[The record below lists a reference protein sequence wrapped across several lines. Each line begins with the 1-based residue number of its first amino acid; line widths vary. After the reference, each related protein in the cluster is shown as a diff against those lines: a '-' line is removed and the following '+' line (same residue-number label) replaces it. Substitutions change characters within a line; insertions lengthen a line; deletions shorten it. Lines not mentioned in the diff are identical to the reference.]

1 MATALTQANL
11 DTLTGY
17 VLSGDAIGYYNQL
30 ANYGYD
36 YGRLA
41 EIGGHSWREPNLCAC
56 GHGVGIRNGFF
67 RGSMAGLRVHLSTLR
82 RAPPPAL
89 AGQPGVDTT
98 RLTRGPCGAQ
108 PWYADRFLQT
118 GSTCIRSLAA

>member
-11 DTLTGY
+11 DTLNGY

-41 EIGGHSWREPNLCAC
+41 
-56 GHGVGIRNGFF
+56 
-67 RGSMAGLRVHLSTLR
+67 AGLVDNTTFNEGS
-82 RAPPPAL
+82 AL
-89 AGQPGVDTT
+89 KV
-98 RLTRGPCGAQ
+98 R
-108 PWYADRFLQT
+108 
-118 GSTCIRSLAA
+118 